1 MKTDVMKSIKQIS
14 IVAFSGVLFGIGMV
28 ISSMADPAK
37 VIGFLD
43 ITGAWDPSLA
53 FVMGGAL
60 AVFVPAYLLLIKS
73 RSESVFGDEIVCPT
87 SKVID
92 KKLVGGAALF
102 GIGWG
107 LLGVCPG
114 PAVASLLLATHKF
127 CYLLRQCWLGH
138 SPLKQWLVD
147 KERISMLK
155 RVFQR

>member
-1 MKTDVMKSIKQIS
+1 MYFYGDSHANSFGGVVMKNAKQIA
-14 IVAFSGVLFGIGMV
+14 IVMFSGVLFGMGMV
-28 ISSMADPAK
+28 ISGMADPEK

-60 AVFVPAYLLLIKS
+60 AVFIPAYLLLIKP
-73 RSESVFGDEIVCPT
+73 RSKSVFGDEIICPT

-92 KKLVGGAALF
+92 KRLVGGAALF

-114 PAVASLLLATHKF
+114 PAVASILTGNVQVLIFIAAM
-127 CYLLRQCWLGH
+127 
-138 SPLKQWLVD
+138 LVGSFTA
-147 KERISMLK
+147 KKVL
-155 RVFQR
+155 QR

>member
-1 MKTDVMKSIKQIS
+1 MKTDVMKSTKQIS

-28 ISSMADPAK
+28 ISGMADPAK

-43 ITGAWDPSLA
+43 ITSSWDPSLA

-60 AVFVPAYLLLIKS
+60 AVFVPAYLLLIKP
-73 RSESVFGDEIVCPT
+73 RRKSVFGDEIVCPT
-87 SKVID
+87 SKTID

-114 PAVASLLLATHKF
+114 PAVASLFTGNTKVLFFIAAM
-127 CYLLRQCWLGH
+127 
-138 SPLKQWLVD
+138 LVG
-147 KERISMLK
+147 SFTAK
-155 RVFQR
+155 RVVRG

>member
-1 MKTDVMKSIKQIS
+1 MKTDVMQNVKQIS
-14 IVAFSGVLFGIGMV
+14 IVAFSGALFGMGMV
-28 ISSMADPAK
+28 ISGMADPAK

-60 AVFVPAYLLLIKS
+60 AVFVPAYLLLIKP

-87 SKVID
+87 SKTID

-114 PAVASLLLATHKF
+114 PAVASLFTGNTQVLLFIAA
-127 CYLLRQCWLGH
+127 
-138 SPLKQWLVD
+138 
-147 KERISMLK
+147 MLIGSFTAK
-155 RVFQR
+155 RMVYR

>member
-1 MKTDVMKSIKQIS
+1 MKNVKQIS

-28 ISSMADPAK
+28 ISGMADPAK

-60 AVFVPAYLLLIKS
+60 AIFVPAYLLLIKP
-73 RSESVFGDEIVCPT
+73 RNESVFGDEIICPT
-87 SKVID
+87 SKAID
-92 KKLVGGAALF
+92 KKLVVGAALF

-114 PAVASLLLATHKF
+114 PAVASLFTGNTQALLFIAAM
-127 CYLLRQCWLGH
+127 
-138 SPLKQWLVD
+138 LVG
-147 KERISMLK
+147 SFTAK
-155 RVFQR
+155 RMVQR

>member
-1 MKTDVMKSIKQIS
+1 MKTDVKQNVKQIS
-14 IVAFSGVLFGIGMV
+14 IVAFSGALFGMGMV
-28 ISSMADPAK
+28 ISGMADPAK

-60 AVFVPAYLLLIKS
+60 AVFVPAYLLLIKP

-87 SKVID
+87 SKTID

-114 PAVASLLLATHKF
+114 PAVASLFTGSIQVLLFIAAM
-127 CYLLRQCWLGH
+127 
-138 SPLKQWLVD
+138 LVG
-147 KERISMLK
+147 SFTAK
-155 RVFQR
+155 RVVRH

>member
-1 MKTDVMKSIKQIS
+1 MKTDVMKNVKQIS
-14 IVAFSGVLFGIGMV
+14 IVAFSGALFGMGMV
-28 ISSMADPAK
+28 ISGMADPAK

-60 AVFVPAYLLLIKS
+60 AVFVPAYLLLIKP
-73 RSESVFGDEIVCPT
+73 RSESVFGDEILCPT
-87 SKVID
+87 SKTID

-114 PAVASLLLATHKF
+114 PAVASLFTGNIQVLLFIAAM
-127 CYLLRQCWLGH
+127 
-138 SPLKQWLVD
+138 LVG
-147 KERISMLK
+147 SFTAK
-155 RVFQR
+155 RVVRH

>member
-1 MKTDVMKSIKQIS
+1 MKTDVMKNVKQIS
-14 IVAFSGVLFGIGMV
+14 IVAFSGALFGIGMV
-28 ISSMADPAK
+28 ISGMADPSK

-60 AVFVPAYLLLIKS
+60 AIFVPAYLLLIKP

-87 SKVID
+87 SKTID
-92 KKLVGGAALF
+92 KKLVGGSALF

-114 PAVASLLLATHKF
+114 PAVASLLTGNTQV
-127 CYLLRQCWLGH
+127 LLFIAAM
-138 SPLKQWLVD
+138 LVGSFTA
-147 KERISMLK
+147 KRMVER
-155 RVFQR
+155 

>member
-1 MKTDVMKSIKQIS
+1 MKTDVMKNVKQIS
-14 IVAFSGVLFGIGMV
+14 IVAFSGALFGMGMV
-28 ISSMADPAK
+28 ISGMADPAK

-60 AVFVPAYLLLIKS
+60 AVFVPAYLLLIKP

-114 PAVASLLLATHKF
+114 PAVASLFTGNTQVLLFIAAM
-127 CYLLRQCWLGH
+127 
-138 SPLKQWLVD
+138 LVG
-147 KERISMLK
+147 SFTAK
-155 RVFQR
+155 RMFRG

>member
-1 MKTDVMKSIKQIS
+1 MKTDVMQNVKQIS
-14 IVAFSGVLFGIGMV
+14 IVAFSGALFGMGMV
-28 ISSMADPAK
+28 ISGMADPAK

-60 AVFVPAYLLLIKS
+60 AVFVPAYLLLIKP

-87 SKVID
+87 SKTID

-114 PAVASLLLATHKF
+114 PAVASLFTGSIQVLLFIAAM
-127 CYLLRQCWLGH
+127 
-138 SPLKQWLVD
+138 LVG
-147 KERISMLK
+147 SFTAK
-155 RVFQR
+155 RVVRH

>member
-1 MKTDVMKSIKQIS
+1 MKTHVMKSIKQIS
-14 IVAFSGVLFGIGMV
+14 IVAVSGALFGIGMV
-28 ISSMADPAK
+28 ISGMADPAK

-43 ITGAWDPSLA
+43 ITGEWDPSLV

-60 AVFVPAYLLLIKS
+60 AVFVPAYLLLIKP

-87 SKVID
+87 SKTID

-114 PAVASLLLATHKF
+114 PAVASLFTGNTQVLFFIAAM
-127 CYLLRQCWLGH
+127 
-138 SPLKQWLVD
+138 LVGSFTV
-147 KERISMLK
+147 KVMVRG
-155 RVFQR
+155 

>member
-1 MKTDVMKSIKQIS
+1 MKTDVMKSIRQIS

-28 ISSMADPAK
+28 ISGMADPAK

-43 ITGAWDPSLA
+43 ITGEWDPSLA

-60 AVFVPAYLLLIKS
+60 AVFVPAYLLLIKP
-73 RSESVFGDEIVCPT
+73 RSESVFGDEIICPT
-87 SKVID
+87 SKSID

-114 PAVASLLLATHKF
+114 PAVASLFTGNTQVLLFIAAM
-127 CYLLRQCWLGH
+127 
-138 SPLKQWLVD
+138 LVG
-147 KERISMLK
+147 SFTAK
-155 RVFQR
+155 RMVRR

>member
-1 MKTDVMKSIKQIS
+1 MKTDVMKSIRQIS
-14 IVAFSGVLFGIGMV
+14 IVTFSGLLFGIGMV
-28 ISSMADPAK
+28 ISGMADPAK

-43 ITGAWDPSLA
+43 ITGEWDPSLA

-60 AVFVPAYLLLIKS
+60 AVFVPAYLLLIKP

-87 SKVID
+87 SKTID

-114 PAVASLLLATHKF
+114 PAVASLFTGNTQVLFFIAAM
-127 CYLLRQCWLGH
+127 
-138 SPLKQWLVD
+138 LVG
-147 KERISMLK
+147 SFTAK
-155 RVFQR
+155 RVVRG

>member
-1 MKTDVMKSIKQIS
+1 MKTQVMKSIKQIS

-28 ISSMADPAK
+28 ISGMADPEK

-60 AVFVPAYLLLIKS
+60 AVFVPAYLLLIKP
-73 RSESVFGDEIVCPT
+73 RNESVFGDEIICPT
-87 SKVID
+87 AKAID
-92 KKLVGGAALF
+92 KKLVVGAAMF

-114 PAVASLLLATHKF
+114 PAVASLFTGNTQVLLFIAAM
-127 CYLLRQCWLGH
+127 
-138 SPLKQWLVD
+138 LVG
-147 KERISMLK
+147 SFTAK
-155 RVFQR
+155 RMVQR